1 MEKRGIGYIPGKGDP
16 LAKKVPKNP
25 KYDKVEATIDT
36 GYTVKHIEVVS
47 NQAIAKRKGELFSRI
62 KASTVANL
70 LKQDQNTESIYAV
83 QADAD
88 GEGYGEGYP
97 EEMKSHYGEIP
108 DNQSVY
114 SMRSHMTQKSD
125 ISRVSAI
132 TYATEQ
138 LGINDNTEFLL
149 LYLREPDDY
158 ELFHI
163 KESINFPG
171 PNILRD
177 KSLPEFYRFKNKPD
191 KLIIVYHSDERNSI
205 PFATQFFEK
214 GYENVYLIS
223 GGAEDFLRDHPE
235 LVEGK
240 KVPVIAPKKEKKV
253 LLKSSNYRENVRTGG
268 DVKFTE
274 KGPSASIVGGE
285 VDPKTSTKT
294 SNMSRISKKTT
305 KTTTTT
311 KKPM

>member
-16 LAKKVPKNP
+16 LQKKVPKNP

-36 GYTVKHIEVVS
+36 GYTAKHIEVVS

-70 LKQDQNTESIYAV
+70 LRKDQNTESIYAV
-83 QADAD
+83 QAD
-88 GEGYGEGYP
+88 GEEEYP
-97 EEMKSHYGEIP
+97 EEMKSGYGVEIP

-114 SMRSHMTQKSD
+114 SMKSHMTQKSD

-149 LYLREPDDY
+149 LDLREPDDY

-163 KESINFPG
+163 KESTNFPG

-177 KSLPEFYRFKNKPD
+177 KTLPEFYRFKNKPD

-223 GGAEDFLRDHPE
+223 GGVEDFVRDHPD

-253 LLKSSNYRENVRTGG
+253 LLKSSNYRENVRTG
-268 DVKFTE
+268 DVKFTD
-274 KGPSASIVGGE
+274 KGPSPTIVGGG

-294 SNMSRISKKTT
+294 SNMSTISKKTS
-305 KTTTTT
+305 TTT
-311 KKPM
+311 KKPF